1 MRDLFL
7 TNVQRLASQDINWWI
22 GLEWCGLLWCFY
34 QLFGLSFWRHPFT
47 AEHPL
52 VSKWCNA
59 TFLQIWWR
67 NKLIYILRMSTFS
80 DHLCFWLNYSFKTV
94 SQPGQAGASGL
105 TADISQN
112 PFKTSKTVQLVKI
125 RSHKGL
131 LVCSEHQ
138 ESLNAVHLQ
147 QLMISWELT
156 LAFCSV
162 SSEAARSSTSSLRLC
177 FSFSSLALVLC
188 RLSHCS
194 PSSDRA
200 SLWRFLS
207 PAATASACT
216 DDSSSSRRR
225 RCSSSSRFLFIS
237 IYTHNMTHNRAIAC
251 FTLSFKSLRSVRLRN
266 E

>member
-1 MRDLFL
+1 MRCGVDYCDVFITVWTHSDGTHSLQSIHWWASDVMLHFSKSDEEE
-7 TNVQRLASQDINWWI
+7 TNS
-22 GLEWCGLLWCFY
+22 
-34 QLFGLSFWRHPFT
+34 
-47 AEHPL
+47 
-52 VSKWCNA
+52 
-59 TFLQIWWR
+59 
-67 NKLIYILRMSTFS
+67 STSWGWAHFRY
-80 DHLCFWLNYSFKTV
+80 LCFWLNYSFKTV
-94 SQPGQAGASGL
+94 FQPGQAGASGL

-131 LVCSEHQ
+131 LVCSEHP

-207 PAATASACT
+207 AAATASACT

-237 IYTHNMTHNRAIAC
+237 IYTHNMTQNRAIAC

-266 E
+266 EYFCYSSMH